1 MYVPTL
7 RQLPAFLITSWTKN
21 IAIES
26 SEGGNARRFDCTQAS
41 RYAVTILFLAMEL
54 LQRAADARTADN
66 LAHVADTDT
75 GRAGEGA
82 NDGRVEDS
90 GGGAG
95 QILGGVW
102 VKSAGGVRPE

>member
-1 MYVPTL
+1 MPTL
-7 RQLPAFLITSWTKN
+7 RQLPAFRMTNWTKN
-21 IAIES
+21 IATES
-26 SEGGNARRFDCTQAS
+26 SEGGNARRFDCAHAS
-41 RYAVTILFLAMEL
+41 RYAATILVLAMEPL
-54 LQRAADARTADN
+54 RRAADARAADN

-82 NDGRVEDS
+82 DDGRVEDS